1 MAQQENRVRSW
12 VVLAI
17 FVAICLAVGSAGGWT
32 VAGSVADWYPA
43 LAKPSWTPPTSL
55 FGPVWTALYIMM
67 AVAAWLVWKKDV
79 RFAGVRV
86 ALILFFVQLALNFLW
101 SFLFFGLRA
110 PGLGLIDI
118 VLLLLLVAVTTWA
131 FFQQSR
137 WAGVIMLPY
146 LAWVGFATALNFA
159 IWQLN

>member
-1 MAQQENRVRSW
+1 MAQQERRISSW
-12 VVLAI
+12 AMLAGFI
-17 FVAICLAVGSAGGWT
+17 ALCLAVGAVGGWIT
-32 VAGSVADWYPA
+32 ARSVTEWYPT
-43 LAKPSWTPPTSL
+43 LTKPAWTPPNSL

-67 AVAAWLVWKKDV
+67 AFAAWLVWRKDA

-101 SFLFFGLRA
+101 SFLFFGLKA
-110 PGLGLIDI
+110 PGLALIDI
-118 VLLLLLVAVTTWA
+118 AALLLVLALTVWA

-137 WAGVIMLPY
+137 WAGLIMLPY

-159 IWQLN
+159 IWRLN

>member
-1 MAQQENRVRSW
+1 MAQQENRISSW
-12 VVLAI
+12 AVLAGFI
-17 FVAICLAVGSAGGWT
+17 ALCLGVGSAGGWIT
-32 VAGSVADWYPA
+32 ARSVAEWYPA
-43 LAKPSWTPPTSL
+43 LAKPEWTPPNSI

-67 AVAAWLVWKKDV
+67 AFAAWLVWRKDA

-101 SFLFFGLRA
+101 SFLFFGLKA
-110 PGLGLIDI
+110 PGTALVGIVALFLVLILTI
-118 VLLLLLVAVTTWA
+118 WA

-137 WAGVIMLPY
+137 WAGIIMLPY

-159 IWQLN
+159 IWRLN